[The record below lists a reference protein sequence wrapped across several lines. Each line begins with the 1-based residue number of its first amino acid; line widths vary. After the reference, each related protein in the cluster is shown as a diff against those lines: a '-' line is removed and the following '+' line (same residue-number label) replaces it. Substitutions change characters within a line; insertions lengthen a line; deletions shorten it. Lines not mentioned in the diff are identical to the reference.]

1 MNKYT
6 YTQEQINIIV
16 GNLNALNL
24 QGMDN
29 AKRLGIVAQTLDG
42 AEIVQEEEKS
52 ESPSEKKSKK

>member
-29 AKRLGIVAQTLDG
+29 AKRLGIVAQTLDQ
-42 AEIVQEEEKS
+42 AEIVEEK
-52 ESPSEKKSKK
+52 EEQKETEK